1 MNPSGGLRWHWRAW
15 RSQRQWQGTREH
27 LAQWLESVQPASDQL
42 LLLGPSAG
50 WLLPSAFLT
59 RFGQV
64 HCWDI
69 DPLAPFLFA
78 RRHGAALR
86 AAGVSWTYQRG
97 DAWANLDKLLA
108 AHPEAA
114 VLFDNLLGQLRFHGP
129 GTGAEAAAQV
139 AAHLAAV
146 ERRITGLRRRL
157 AGREWGSV
165 HDLLSG
171 PGRQAP
177 PDQDDRMRRRKLRAG
192 APLAQ
197 DAWLAGLQPQSQ
209 WLDHLTAAVF
219 APGTTVYDIAW
230 PFKPGYWHWLQAGWV
245 APSSLSR

>member
-86 AAGVSWTYQRG
+86 AAGVHWTYQRG

-129 GTGAEAAAQV
+129 GTGSEAAAH
-139 AAHLAAV
+139 AASV
-146 ERRITGLRRRL
+146 ERRITRLRRSL
-157 AGREWGSV
+157 GGREWGSV

-171 PGRQAP
+171 PGRLAEPGQEMP
-177 PDQDDRMRRRKLRAG
+177 MRRRKLRGG
-192 APLAQ
+192 AQLAQ
-197 DAWLAGLQPQSQ
+197 DGWLAGLQPQGE

-245 APSSLSR
+245 APASVSR

>member
-15 RSQRQWQGTREH
+15 CSQRQWQDTREQM
-27 LAQWLESVQPASDQL
+27 AQWLESVRPTSDQL

-50 WLLPSAFLT
+50 WLLPSAFLA
-59 RFGQV
+59 RFDQV

-78 RRHGAALR
+78 RRHGTALR
-86 AAGVSWTYQRG
+86 AAGVQWTYQRG
-97 DAWANLDKLLA
+97 DALAGLDAILT
-108 AHPEAA
+108 AHPLAA
-114 VLFDNLLGQLRFHGP
+114 VLLDNLLGQLRFHGP
-129 GTGAEAAAQV
+129 SSGPEAL
-139 AAHLAAV
+139 AHVAAV
-146 ERRITGLRRRL
+146 ERRIARVSRSL

-171 PGRQAP
+171 AGRAQAGLGVP
-177 PDQDDRMRRRKLRAG
+177 MRKRQLRAG

-197 DAWLAGLQPQSQ
+197 DGWLASLQPQGE

-219 APGTTVYDIAW
+219 PPSTVVHDMAW
-230 PFKPGYWHWLQAGWV
+230 PFRPGYWHWLQAGWV
-245 APSSLSR
+245 AADPKAR

>member
-15 RSQRQWQGTREH
+15 RSQRQWRGTREH

>member
-1 MNPSGGLRWHWRAW
+1 
-15 RSQRQWQGTREH
+15 
-27 LAQWLESVQPASDQL
+27 
-42 LLLGPSAG
+42 
-50 WLLPSAFLT
+50 
-59 RFGQV
+59 
-64 HCWDI
+64 
-69 DPLAPFLFA
+69 
-78 RRHGAALR
+78 
-86 AAGVSWTYQRG
+86 
-97 DAWANLDKLLA
+97 
-108 AHPEAA
+108 
-114 VLFDNLLGQLRFHGP
+114 
-129 GTGAEAAAQV
+129 
-139 AAHLAAV
+139 LAAV

>member
-129 GTGAEAAAQV
+129 GTGAEAASHV
-139 AAHLAAV
+139 AAV

-171 PGRQAP
+171 PGRLAP
-177 PDQDDRMRRRKLRAG
+177 TDQDVRMRRRKLRAG

-197 DAWLAGLQPQSQ
+197 DAWLSGLQPQGD